1 MDYKRIMKIY
11 NEGLNDFVY
20 FAENQADY
28 LSEAPK
34 QQFIA
39 YKTKE
44 IKQRIE
50 LEHKREA
57 FVRKS
62 ANKLYSLAL
71 KEMKRELNLKRKKHR
86 QEMLKLGVLRKL
98 RGNAILPTEQIIDCK
113 NCEHCFVNDKGNLC
127 CAAYNLE
134 FQSDD
139 LNRQFIECFCTSYSD
154 YIPEETDETENSDE
168 VADNNKPTEETIP
181 DSEPTDEPD
190 NVEPSCCKDC
200 KYYLDND
207 DGCYC
212 TKYDQYLNDCEVDN
226 NCCCEADD
234 FLDDTEEEEE

>member
-1 MDYKRIMKIY
+1 MKIY

-86 QEMLKLGVLRKL
+86 QEMLKLGVLRRL

-154 YIPEETDETENSDE
+154 NSRGNYETDNVDTENSDE
-168 VADNNKPTEETIP
+168 VADNNKPTEETTP
-181 DSEPTDEPD
+181 DSEPTDESD
-190 NVEPSCCKDC
+190 NVEPSCCKEC

-226 NCCCEADD
+226 NCCCEADN
-234 FLDDTEEEEE
+234 FFDDTENEEE